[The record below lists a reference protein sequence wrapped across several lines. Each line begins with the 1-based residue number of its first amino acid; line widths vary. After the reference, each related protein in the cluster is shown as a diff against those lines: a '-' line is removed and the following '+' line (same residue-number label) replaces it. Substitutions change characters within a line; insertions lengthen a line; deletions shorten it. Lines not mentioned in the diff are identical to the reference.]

1 MSVGSEKSRYCSLL
15 ALQRPRPGLRRGGGG
30 GGGGTLVSSLSD
42 DTALIFLFGLA
53 AVGSGVVIS

>member
-15 ALQRPRPGLRRGGGG
+15 AARRPRAGLRRGGGG
-30 GGGGTLVSSLSD
+30 GGSLVSSLSD
-42 DTALIFLFGLA
+42 DTASIFLFGLA